1 MKLFFQSLAE
11 GDALREATARSE
23 GRRGGT
29 LERELAPSSPPPQS
43 KTGPINQLY
52 YYNTDSKT
60 KERRK
65 TEGTGLNLAPARE
78 KEK

>member
-1 MKLFFQSLAE
+1 MLLEKPQRGVRVGGVAPW
-11 GDALREATARSE
+11 RENWH
-23 GRRGGT
+23 
-29 LERELAPSSPPPQS
+29 LHLPPPQS

-52 YYNTDSKT
+52 YCNADSKT